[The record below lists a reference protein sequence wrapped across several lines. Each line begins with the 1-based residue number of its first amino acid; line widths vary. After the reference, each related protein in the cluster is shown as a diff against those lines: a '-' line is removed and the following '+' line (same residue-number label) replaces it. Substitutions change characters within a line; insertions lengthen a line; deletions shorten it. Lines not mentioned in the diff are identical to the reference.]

1 MGEPLRVPEIAEGEA
16 ITRELVEATHAEY
29 YARVAD
35 LYHRHK
41 DAAGYENV
49 QLKLES

>member
-1 MGEPLRVPEIAEGEA
+1 M
-16 ITRELVEATHAEY
+16 THAEY

-41 DAAGYENV
+41 DAAGYGNV